1 MLQMEPEKYLQPYSG
16 RIKLLRTSYL
26 GVQPG
31 DLIFFN
37 YSDGSKRFGLVVSS
51 SRTSSGIFLSTRNN
65 TLMNVFQIEGLSD
78 AMFDIV
84 VNNLYKNVE
93 VCSYYNKRMLRVFFK
108 EDFRTFNV
116 AEMSNITSIGI
127 K

>member
-16 RIKLLRTSYL
+16 KIKLFRTSYL